1 MDSSLSVFGS
11 FPGLPRFRTLL
22 VAVAGVAILA
32 LLVIAFSSYRSKG
45 SILRSAESA
54 VASQPANQ
62 IDGAYRFVSET
73 TAVGAPAQRLEELTD
88 AEWFGIWVFKNGHFS
103 YTRDLI
109 NRTEWTPGNFPNN
122 PDGIGFDGAS
132 GTYEVRDD
140 VIELKYQTSFYP
152 GRTGILKTLEYKLQ
166 PEALTLTEQFAP
178 HTESLAT
185 GQRVT
190 VLRKIK

>member
-1 MDSSLSVFGS
+1 MDSSLTVFGNS
-11 FPGLPRFRTLL
+11 ASLLRFRTLL
-22 VAVAGVAILA
+22 LAVAGVGILA
-32 LLVIAFSSYRSKG
+32 LSVIAFSSYGSKG
-45 SILRSAESA
+45 SILRREKT

-73 TAVGAPAQRLEELTD
+73 TAVSAPAQRFEELTD

-109 NRTEWTPGNFPNN
+109 NRTEWTPGHFPDN
-122 PDGIGFDGAS
+122 PGGIGFDGAS
-132 GTYEVRDD
+132 GTYEVRDNT
-140 VIELKYQTSFYP
+140 IELKYQTSFYP

-166 PEALTLTEQFAP
+166 PEALTLTEQLAP